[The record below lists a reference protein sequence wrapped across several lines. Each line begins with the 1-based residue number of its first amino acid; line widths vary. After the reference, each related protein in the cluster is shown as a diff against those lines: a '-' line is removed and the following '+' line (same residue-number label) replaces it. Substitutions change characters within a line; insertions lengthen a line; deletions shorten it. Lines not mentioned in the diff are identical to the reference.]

1 METSLPTPIWQGSML
16 IYWRVYV
23 IPPTRLLLTIINH
36 IITINDYYILTIND
50 YYILGGST
58 TSYDVMMLLIFH
70 KQIPMISPWVPRPA
84 RCARA
89 PATWWTLRTARCELS
104 AGSATGCHGGWGDVF
119 RAPKDDRKVWKSWRK
134 YSGKYIYTHTYIYTY
149 ISIYIYVCIYI

>member
-1 METSLPTPIWQGSML
+1 ML

-89 PATWWTLRTARCELS
+89 PATWWTLRTARCELRRS
-104 AGSATGCHGGWGDVF
+104 RQRDARGGWGDVF
-119 RAPKDDRKVWKSWRK
+119 RAPKDDRKV
-134 YSGKYIYTHTYIYTY
+134 GKADENIVVNIYIYTH
-149 ISIYIYVCIYI
+149 IYIYIYIYIHICVYIYIYI